1 MYING
6 QKLNLK
12 RFSGGELKILKSELE
27 KYVKN
32 NHVQILY
39 AGEESFLELLIILR
53 YYNYIS
59 TKIDLVLSYLPYQR
73 MDHKGRDELDTVNY
87 VADILNDLKLNSITI
102 CEPHCG
108 TDMFKKAK
116 EFSYVEHIKQ
126 KVFAETNF
134 DENNDTIVLTDK
146 GGLKRYGDLTKN
158 VVYFNKVRDMQTGL
172 IVKHEILG
180 TIEQNSKCII
190 VDDIISTGDTIL
202 NVVEYLKAQGVKDI
216 YIMCG
221 HYEKN
226 KYNKRLINCDDIQK
240 IYSTNSLSKRS
251 NKKLKL
257 FDVKELLWKR

>member
-12 RFSGGELKILKSELE
+12 RFSSGELKILKSELE

-53 YYNYIS
+53 YYIKIS

-73 MDHKGRDELDTVNY
+73 MDHEGRDELDTVNY
-87 VADILNDLKLNSITI
+87 VAYILNDLKLNSITI
-102 CEPHCG
+102 CEPHCS
-108 TDMFKKAK
+108 TNMFKNSK
-116 EFSYVEHIKQ
+116 EFSYINYIKQ
-126 KVFAETNF
+126 KVFEEINF
-134 DENNDTIVLTDK
+134 DENHDTIVLTDK
-146 GGLKRYGDLTKN
+146 GGLKRYGHLTKN
-158 VVYFNKVRDMQTGL
+158 VVYFNKARDLQTGL
-172 IVKHEILG
+172 IVKHEIVG
-180 TIEQNSKCII
+180 KIGQNSKCII

-202 NVVEYLKAQGVKDI
+202 NVVKYLKAQGIKDI

-226 KYNKRLINCDDIQK
+226 KYNKRLINCDDIKK